1 MNASNSP
8 TLVAE
13 RRTESGKGPA
23 RRLRRSGLLPAV
35 CYGRNTES
43 VSLALDLEDLE
54 DAIDTPR
61 GLNTVFTVQ
70 LDGEDTAYDNVIL
83 RDYQVHPV
91 RRDLIHVDLMVVE
104 AGQEIEVHVPIEP
117 IGRSLGEREG
127 GKLRLLY
134 PDITVVCLPSSIPDN
149 IEVDV
154 TELGPGGTIMA
165 SALDFPEDV
174 EPSFKVDFAI
184 ARILMPREN
193 VIGLDEEGVDE
204 EGEEG
209 EELAE
214 GEEALEE
221 GEEAEGE
228 EGEEEET
235 D

>member
-1 MNASNSP
+1 MDAQNNP

-13 RRTESGKGPA
+13 RRTESGKGSA
-23 RRLRRSGLLPAV
+23 RRLRRAGLLPAV

-43 VSLALDLEDLE
+43 VSLAINLENLE
-54 DAIDTPR
+54 DAIDTPK
-61 GLNTVFTVQ
+61 GLNTVFNVE
-70 LDGEDTAYDNVIL
+70 LDGEDTAYNNVIL

-91 RRDLIHVDLMVVE
+91 RRDLLHVDLMVVE
-104 AGQEIEVHVPIEP
+104 EGQQIEVRVPIEP

-134 PDITVVCLPSSIPDN
+134 PDVKVICTPSTIPEN

-154 TELGPGGTIMA
+154 TELGPGGAIMA
-165 SALDFPEDV
+165 NELDFPEGV

-193 VIGLDEEGVDE
+193 VIGLEPEGEEE
-204 EGEEG
+204 EGE
-209 EELAE
+209 E

-221 GEEAEGE
+221 GEEAATE